1 LSVVAGMCVPPIR
14 FSSSILC
21 AIYFLFAIFAHALPH
36 GVMVTHLLLVQTF
49 QVRVLVGQLK
59 YIISARQSL
68 VEQEASLSKSLL
80 F

>member
-1 LSVVAGMCVPPIR
+1 
-14 FSSSILC
+14 
-21 AIYFLFAIFAHALPH
+21 LPH